1 MTNITFATKPSAKA
15 EAAETA
21 LQAELAKQGYAPSK
35 IIVFAIGGDGTLLK
49 AIRDYIETA
58 DLFVGISAGT
68 LGFLQAIETDSIP
81 QLVTALISKQYST
94 ISAPLLAARD
104 TTGNIGYAFN
114 DISVERF
121 GPRAA
126 KFSLQIGDSPGNFV
140 GDGIIFAT
148 PLGSTAYSLAT
159 GGPIIDS
166 EIEHAYVVTPN
177 NPHVSSQYSSL
188 QRPHVMHGDRVVSI
202 MASNDTLAER
212 PLQVIFDGFS
222 KPLNSGIEIY
232 LSDKR
237 VKLLE
242 LSKSGFHN
250 RIEDK
255 RLGRS

>member
-1 MTNITFATKPSAKA
+1 MTKLTFVTKPSQKA
-15 EAAETA
+15 EAAEAA
-21 LQAELAKQGYAPSK
+21 LRAELIAQAYEPNQS
-35 IIVFAIGGDGTLLK
+35 IVFAIGGDGTLLK
-49 AIRDYIETA
+49 AIRDYVETA
-58 DLFVGISAGT
+58 DLFVGISAGS
-68 LGFLQAIETDSIP
+68 LGFLQAIETDNIP
-81 QLVTALISKQYST
+81 ELVTALTAEQYST

-104 TTGNIGYAFN
+104 TTGTIGYAFN

-166 EIEHAYVVTPN
+166 EIENAYVVTPN

-188 QRPHVMHGDRVVSI
+188 QRPHVLHGDRVVSI
-202 MASNDTLAER
+202 MASNDTLSER
-212 PLQVIFDGFS
+212 PLQIIFDGYS
-222 KPLNSGIEIY
+222 TPLNSGIEIY
-232 LSDKR
+232 LSEKK